1 MNKDWYSNWGFIIV
15 LIICMRLFGIV
26 ETLVGGAVYLYL
38 KDKKGEVV
46 ATIAMVVVS
55 AMMTMI
61 IYNVFDMSM

>member
-1 MNKDWYSNWGFIIV
+1 MNKDWYSNWGFMIV